1 MNLCLNPPCS
11 ITTPSFSAARR
22 KDKKPDPI
30 YRNKTPISLPFQ
42 KSHPTPLLLQR
53 RLPPQSKK
61 QALENIISDLESSAK
76 NGIQLNDPQIFA
88 SLLESCFQLEAI
100 DYGVRVHNLIPEKLL
115 RKNVGIASKLLR
127 LYACS
132 GQIEKAHE
140 VFDGMSDRNSSAF
153 HWNSL
158 ISGYAEM
165 GQYEDALALFFQMVE
180 DGVRPDQYTFPR
192 VLKACG
198 GVGVVQIGEEVHRWV
213 VRSGFGNN
221 AFVLNA
227 LVDMYAKCGDI
238 VRARKVFDG
247 IKGKELVS
255 WNSMINGYVRHG
267 LIIEALSLLR
277 RMVVEGSE
285 PDGVTLSAVMSSVL
299 LEKIGREV
307 HGWVIRRGMEW
318 NLSVC
323 NSLMVFYVNQNDLEK
338 ATWLFECM
346 PERDVVSWNSIILAH
361 SKDPVALAYFDRM
374 LDCDASSPDGITF
387 VSLLSACAHSGMVR
401 DGERLFR
408 MMVER
413 YEMSPRMEHYSCMVN
428 LYGRAGLLDEAH
440 EFIEK
445 RMEMEAGPTVWGAL
459 LYGCY
464 LHGNVELGER
474 AAEHLFELEPD
485 GEHNFQLLIKIYQK
499 AGCYED
505 AERVRGVMIERC
517 LYL

>member
-1 MNLCLNPPCS
+1 MNLCLKPPCS
-11 ITTPSFSAARR
+11 ITSSSYSAARR
-22 KDKKPDPI
+22 KDKKHDPI
-30 YRNKTPISLPFQ
+30 YRNKTPITLPFP

-61 QALENIISDLESSAK
+61 QALENIITDLESSAK
-76 NGIQLNDPQIFA
+76 NGIELNDPQIFA

-153 HWNSL
+153 QWNSL
-158 ISGYAEM
+158 ISGYAET

-198 GVGVVQIGEEVHRWV
+198 GVGVVRIGEEVHRWV

-255 WNSMINGYVRHG
+255 WNSMINGYIRHG

-277 RMVVEGSE
+277 RMVVEGIE
-285 PDGVTLSAVMSSVL
+285 PDGVTLSAVMTSVL

-307 HGWVIRRGMEW
+307 HGWVVHRGMEW

-346 PERDVVSWNSIILAH
+346 PERDVVSWNSIISAH

-374 LDCDASSPDGITF
+374 LECGASSPDGITF

-413 YEMSPRMEHYSCMVN
+413 YEMRPSMAHYSCMVN
-428 LYGRAGLLDEAH
+428 LYGRAGLVDEAY

-474 AAEHLFELEPD
+474 AAERLFELEPD

-505 AERVRGVMIERC
+505 AERVRGVMMERG
-517 LYL
+517 L

>member
-1 MNLCLNPPCS
+1 M
-11 ITTPSFSAARR
+11 
-22 KDKKPDPI
+22 
-30 YRNKTPISLPFQ
+30 
-42 KSHPTPLLLQR
+42 
-53 RLPPQSKK
+53 
-61 QALENIISDLESSAK
+61 
-76 NGIQLNDPQIFA
+76 
-88 SLLESCFQLEAI
+88 EAI

-198 GVGVVQIGEEVHRWV
+198 GVGVVRIGEEVHRWV

-221 AFVLNA
+221 TFVLNA

-285 PDGVTLSAVMSSVL
+285 PDGVTLSAVMTSVL

-307 HGWVIRRGMEW
+307 HGWVVRRGMEW

-323 NSLMVFYVNQNDLEK
+323 NSLMVFYVNQNDLDK

-346 PERDVVSWNSIILAH
+346 PERDVVSWNSIISAN
-361 SKDPVALAYFDRM
+361 SKDPVALEYFDRM
-374 LDCDASSPDGITF
+374 FECDASSPDGITF

-413 YEMSPRMEHYSCMVN
+413 YEMSPSMEHYSCMVN
-428 LYGRAGLLDEAH
+428 LYGRAGLLDEAY

-474 AAEHLFELEPD
+474 AAERLFELEPD

-505 AERVRGVMIERC
+505 AERVRGVMMERG
-517 LYL
+517 LHL